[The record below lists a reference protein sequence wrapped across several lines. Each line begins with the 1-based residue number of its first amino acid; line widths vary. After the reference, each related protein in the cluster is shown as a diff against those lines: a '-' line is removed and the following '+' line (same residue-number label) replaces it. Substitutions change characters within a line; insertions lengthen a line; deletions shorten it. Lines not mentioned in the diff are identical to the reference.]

1 MQCGWRWIAVG
12 AVALAVAAGW
22 MVMGRHARTQAP
34 SVRAAAGPDALSR
47 VQRPDADRALLAQA
61 QALWEASQW
70 TPTAAEQ
77 RAVAAWE
84 AGKRRALAAYLR
96 RAAQADDAQS
106 QLDIALLQDIPL
118 GDGVDAALR
127 SRARRDRAIAN
138 AARADPDDPI
148 AAWLEATACTDAA
161 LCDAADARRR
171 LQRLFPD
178 DAQVWL
184 LDATDASAPGL
195 DAALARAA
203 QASRFTDR
211 FDLIAERTDAAL
223 QRAGWPA
230 PAPEVAHV
238 ALRSWGYPNGV
249 SSAALRRGDAIS
261 VAAAMAFPDVRP
273 LLASCTSPQS
283 TPRMQHCSSVFA
295 RMADAGT
302 LLHEGIAT
310 RRMIQ
315 LTQGTAQHAYWL
327 ERERHRQWRQHA
339 YARAIFNPRLL
350 ELRLQ
355 MNEVDALDVLAE
367 LEGRPVTPPAGWQ
380 PRR

>member
-1 MQCGWRWIAVG
+1 MQRGWRWIAVG
-12 AVALAVAAGW
+12 VLALAVAAGW
-22 MVMGRHARTQAP
+22 MAMGRHAPTQAP
-34 SVRAAAGPDALSR
+34 AVRAAAGPDALAR
-47 VQRPDADRALLAQA
+47 VQRPDADHALLAQA
-61 QALWEASQW
+61 QALWEASQRR
-70 TPTAAEQ
+70 PTAAEQ

-84 AGKRRALAAYLR
+84 ADKRRALAAYLR
-96 RAAQADDAQS
+96 RAAQAGDAQS
-106 QLDIALLQDIPL
+106 QLDVALLQDML
-118 GDGVDAALR
+118 GDGVDAPLR
-127 SRARRDRAIAN
+127 SRARRHRAIAN

-211 FDLIAERTDAAL
+211 FDLIATRTDAAL

-230 PAPEVAHV
+230 PTPEAAHV
-238 ALRSWGYPNGV
+238 VLRSWGYQGGV
-249 SSAALRRGDAIS
+249 SAAALRRGEAVS
-261 VAAAMAFPDVRP
+261 AAVATAFPELRAVS
-273 LLASCTSPQS
+273 ASCTPPQP
-283 TPRMQHCSSVFA
+283 TARMEHCRAVFA

-315 LTQGTAQHAYWL
+315 LTQGTAPHAYWL

-339 YARAIFNPRLL
+339 YERAIFNPRLL

-380 PRR
+380 PRN